1 MKFPN
6 TTVKLIFQD
15 ITSSFLITSSFRMT
29 KILHVKQGQL
39 KLDDSDSYSRRGIHS
54 TICKIIVQPHPESM
68 FLAISLCQ

>member
-15 ITSSFLITSSFRMT
+15 ITSSFPMT

-39 KLDDSDSYSRRGIHS
+39 KLDDSDSYSRR
-54 TICKIIVQPHPESM
+54 
-68 FLAISLCQ
+68 

>member
-15 ITSSFLITSSFRMT
+15 ITSSFLIT